1 MQKPLVKPQR
11 LRPGDTIGLVT
22 PASPLLSFRDI
33 QRAGKVLREL
43 GFNVK
48 PGQYIR
54 SRTGFLAGTDEQ
66 RAADINAMF
75 AEPSVKGIFAL
86 RGGYGSARVLERLDW
101 KLIGAN
107 PKVLLGHSDLT
118 ALLNAVH
125 LRTGMV
131 TFWGPT
137 AGYDLGRSP
146 SPFKIKWLKA
156 VLCRTSPSLR
166 LPGSSPGNRKQ
177 LDVLA
182 RHGVAE
188 GPLTGGN
195 LSLLTSLLGTPF
207 EIETRGRILFIEDV
221 DEEPYRMDRMLTQ
234 LSLAGK
240 LRQAAGIAVGRCLNC
255 ESSGRM
261 KRTFNLRQVLEDR
274 LGSLGIPV
282 VYGFPFGHESDKIT
296 LPLGVLARLDSER
309 PSLTLLE
316 PGVW

>member
-1 MQKPLVKPQR
+1 MEKTIVRPQR
-11 LRPGDTIGLVT
+11 LRPGDTIGLVA

-33 QRAGKVLREL
+33 QRGSKVLREL
-43 GFNVK
+43 GFKVME
-48 PGQYIR
+48 GRYIR
-54 SRTGFLAGTDEQ
+54 RRTGFLAATDEQ

-75 AEPSVKGIFAL
+75 ADPSVMGIFAL
-86 RGGYGSARVLERLDW
+86 RGGYGSARILERLDW

-118 ALLNAVH
+118 ALLSAVH

-156 VLCRTSPSLR
+156 VICRTQPTLK
-166 LPGSSPGNRKQ
+166 LPGSSPGSRKK
-177 LDVLA
+177 LSVLA
-182 RHGVAE
+182 GNGAAE

-240 LRQAAGIAVGRCLNC
+240 LREAAGIAVGRCVNC

-261 KRTFNLRQVLEDR
+261 KRTFNLRQVLKDR
-274 LGSLGIPV
+274 LGNLGIPV
-282 VYGFPFGHESDKIT
+282 VYGFPFGHESDKIA
-296 LPLGVLARLDSER
+296 LPLGVRARLDSER

-316 PGVW
+316 PAVL